1 VWGWRSRGARCR
13 RGAEAAARC
22 GRRQTG
28 GHQWCVPSSS
38 STRHKKKQ
46 DVHPGYPLPILL
58 RLAILVKHTAPYKPL
73 DVVMSY
79 SHLNLLNRTLLDFK
93 TAFERRAGV
102 KYVLAASPLSM
113 GLFTPNPPAWH
124 PASEDIREAVR
135 GAFQVS
141 KGPDGGSGLPQ
152 LAMEYAFQKAKEV
165 EIPTVVGL
173 SSLKE
178 VHENARIWHDVDKQ
192 GLGEDREWKQ
202 RVKDMISVLGG
213 GDSRLLDS
221 SWENPRFSG

>member
-1 VWGWRSRGARCR
+1 MRASSDGWASVVRAVFVVD
-13 RGAEAAARC
+13 AP
-22 GRRQTG
+22 Q
-28 GHQWCVPSSS
+28 
-38 STRHKKKQ
+38 KKKQ